1 MFLCTLILRIS
12 GNTKIYAFN
21 CLLLIDSSNCNCAS
35 YDDRSFCGLGD
46 RPGIRQTSGSGQQ
59 DHVVYPCAAPF
70 ASSQWQTHTWIRLF
84 SSQLDPFVVTIR
96 SIFSIR
102 PDNMECK
109 QFQGK
114 VNLGFTFENA
124 HNPNPRSRHQKYPS
138 NHFSMFSSNNH
149 NIFFQL
155 CGKAFLVPRS
165 SLVLI
170 QCPCAHLFN
179 SSTICPIQVSL
190 GQLALQRNYVA
201 LTPYII
207 S

>member
-114 VNLGFTFENA
+114 LIWDLPLKMHIIQTLEAGI
-124 HNPNPRSRHQKYPS
+124 RSIHQT
-138 NHFSMFSSNNH
+138 
-149 NIFFQL
+149 IF
-155 CGKAFLVPRS
+155 
-165 SLVLI
+165 
-170 QCPCAHLFN
+170 QCFHL
-179 SSTICPIQVSL
+179 T
-190 GQLALQRNYVA
+190 
-201 LTPYII
+201 TII
-207 S
+207 SLFPLCCPQ